1 MAPPE
6 PSYWATGSPKY
17 PSTAKAQEDDLK
29 FNLIKMIEAFKQEIK
44 KYRKIQSKQSTIKQV
59 KEMKKNC
66 TRHENGNSSNIEK
79 TNRESWRWKRRG
91 TIADRI

>member
-6 PSYWATGSPKY
+6 PSYWTTPSPKY

-66 TRHENGNSSNIEK
+66 SRHENGNSSNIEK